1 MRNLF
6 KLSLSG
12 LFLLGLILISCLS
25 FPEEPLKEAKYYRK
39 LENKEVQCLLCPRRC
54 IIPPAKRGF
63 CGVRKNI
70 NGKLYSLVYG
80 KPCAVHIDPIE
91 KKPLFH
97 FYPKSKAFSIA
108 TAGCNLRCKFC
119 QNWHISQARP
129 EETINY
135 NLPPAKLIEEVKKSG
150 CSIIAY
156 TYTEPTIFYE
166 YMLETAK
173 LAHQNG
179 IKNIMHSAGFIN
191 PEPLRELCKYLDAAN
206 VDLKGFSDEYYRKTC
221 AGSLQPVLESLKTI
235 KKEGVWLEVTNLIIP
250 GLNDNPEE
258 IKEMC
263 IWIKKNLG
271 EDTPLHFSR
280 FYPTYKLKNLFP
292 TPVESLEKAREIA
305 LNVGLKYVYIGNVPG
320 HSGEITYCPK
330 CGKVLVRRI
339 GYRILENNIVDGKCK
354 FCGEK
359 IPGRWKKTEERRKIT
374 EDSEEG
380 LQLPTGQAEK
390 FSY

>member
-1 MRNLF
+1 MKNLPKGLPA
-6 KLSLSG
+6 KLSITC
-12 LFLLGLILISCLS
+12 LFLLGLILISHLS
-25 FPEEPLKEAKYYRK
+25 FSQEPLKEAKYYRK
-39 LENKEVQCLLCPRRC
+39 IENKKVQCLLCPHKC
-54 IIPPAKRGF
+54 IIPPGKRGF

-70 NGKLYSLVYG
+70 DGKLYSLVYG
-80 KPCAVHIDPIE
+80 NPCAVHIDPIE

-97 FYPKSKAFSIA
+97 FYPKSKVFSIA

-119 QNWHISQARP
+119 QNWHISQSRP
-129 EETINY
+129 EETTNY
-135 NLPPAKLIEEVKKSG
+135 NLPPTKLIEEIKKSG

-179 IKNIMHSAGFIN
+179 IKNVMHSAGFIN

-206 VDLKGFSDEYYRKTC
+206 VDLKGFNEEYYGKIC

-235 KKEGVWLEVTNLIIP
+235 KEQGVWLEVTNLIVP

-258 IKEMC
+258 IEQMC
-263 IWIKKNLG
+263 IWIKENLG
-271 EDTPLHFSR
+271 TEMPVHFSR

-292 TPVESLEKAREIA
+292 TAVESLEKAREIA
-305 LNVGLKYVYIGNVPG
+305 LNVGLKYVYIGNVGG
-320 HSGEITYCPK
+320 HYGETTYCPK
-330 CGKVLVRRI
+330 CGKVLIRRV
-339 GYRILENNIVDGKCK
+339 GYRILENNIVDAKCK

-359 IPGRWKKTEERRKIT
+359 IAGIW
-374 EDSEEG
+374 
-380 LQLPTGQAEK
+380 
-390 FSY
+390 